1 MPPAS
6 VQAKAERAK
15 KAVEATKVHV
25 TKVMTHAT
33 KVAKEK
39 RRKIGRPLVGAR
51 PMTSAER
58 SRRRRAKAAAAQGM
72 RQS

>member
-6 VQAKAERAK
+6 VEAKAERAQ
-15 KAVEATKVHV
+15 KAVEATKVYA

-33 KVAKEK
+33 KVEK
-39 RRKIGRPLVGAR
+39 ANESPLVGAR
-51 PMTSAER
+51 PMTSTEW